1 MGEPN
6 QIRRTAAGLM
16 QRSKPKGM
24 DAILR
29 AVFSLHALH
38 SAMSLVG
45 SNRTNSADVM
55 MSVVWVNRKWTAD
68 CQTDAIDPQPMLP
81 RFVVAL
87 AKLGFRPYQR
97 VRQKIRYRSMSRRW
111 T

>member
-1 MGEPN
+1 
-6 QIRRTAAGLM
+6 
-16 QRSKPKGM
+16 M

-55 MSVVWVNRKWTAD
+55 MSVVWGKPKVD
-68 CQTDAIDPQPMLP
+68 
-81 RFVVAL
+81 
-87 AKLGFRPYQR
+87 G
-97 VRQKIRYRSMSRRW
+97 
-111 T
+111 

>member
-1 MGEPN
+1 VGEPN

-55 MSVVWVNRKWTAD
+55 MSVVWGKPKVD
-68 CQTDAIDPQPMLP
+68 
-81 RFVVAL
+81 
-87 AKLGFRPYQR
+87 G
-97 VRQKIRYRSMSRRW
+97 
-111 T
+111 